1 MLHKAHVESARLP
14 ETKREPKA
22 MSRGPS
28 GRIVVEVDPALK
40 KRLHAA
46 LALDGTTL
54 KDWLRQQAEAYL
66 TGHQGL
72 AEELA
77 SDRRDGVTATRK
89 GSQVT
94 VLPRPADCEAKEP

>member
-1 MLHKAHVESARLP
+1 
-14 ETKREPKA
+14 

-46 LALDGTTL
+46 LTLDGTTL
-54 KDWLRQQAEAYL
+54 KDWFRQQAEAYL

-72 AEELA
+72 AQEPAIAETA
-77 SDRRDGVTATRK
+77 SRRRRREGVK
-89 GSQVT
+89 
-94 VLPRPADCEAKEP
+94 

>member
-1 MLHKAHVESARLP
+1 
-14 ETKREPKA
+14 

-54 KDWLRQQAEAYL
+54 KDWLRQQAESYL

-72 AEELA
+72 TEEPMIDET
-77 SDRRDGVTATRK
+77 SRQREKGVK
-89 GSQVT
+89 
-94 VLPRPADCEAKEP
+94 

>member
-1 MLHKAHVESARLP
+1 
-14 ETKREPKA
+14 

-46 LALDGTTL
+46 LTLDGITL
-54 KDWLRQQAEAYL
+54 KDWFWQQAEAYL

-72 AEELA
+72 AQEPVLEETA
-77 SDRRDGVTATRK
+77 ARWRRRRGVNDGPEHGK
-89 GSQVT
+89 Q
-94 VLPRPADCEAKEP
+94 

>member
-1 MLHKAHVESARLP
+1 
-14 ETKREPKA
+14 

-46 LALDGTTL
+46 LTLDGITL
-54 KDWLRQQAEAYL
+54 KDWFRQQAETYL

-72 AEELA
+72 AQEPWVGEA
-77 SDRRDGVTATRK
+77 APRRRK
-89 GSQVT
+89 KGG
-94 VLPRPADCEAKEP
+94 R

>member
-1 MLHKAHVESARLP
+1 
-14 ETKREPKA
+14 

-46 LALDGTTL
+46 LTLDGITL
-54 KDWLRQQAEAYL
+54 KHWFRKQAVAYL

-72 AEELA
+72 APEPAIEKTA
-77 SDRRDGVTATRK
+77 SRGNAEQESNDHREH
-89 GSQVT
+89 SQ
-94 VLPRPADCEAKEP
+94 E

>member
-1 MLHKAHVESARLP
+1 
-14 ETKREPKA
+14 

-28 GRIVVEVDPALK
+28 GRIVAEVDPALK

-46 LALDGTTL
+46 LTLDGITL

-72 AEELA
+72 AQEPAIEEMA
-77 SDRRDGVTATRK
+77 SRRGRRK
-89 GSQVT
+89 GDNDGPEHGQQ
-94 VLPRPADCEAKEP
+94 

>member
-1 MLHKAHVESARLP
+1 
-14 ETKREPKA
+14 

-72 AEELA
+72 APDPAIKETA
-77 SDRRDGVTATRK
+77 SRGNAERESNDGPEQ
-89 GSQVT
+89 GQQ
-94 VLPRPADCEAKEP
+94 